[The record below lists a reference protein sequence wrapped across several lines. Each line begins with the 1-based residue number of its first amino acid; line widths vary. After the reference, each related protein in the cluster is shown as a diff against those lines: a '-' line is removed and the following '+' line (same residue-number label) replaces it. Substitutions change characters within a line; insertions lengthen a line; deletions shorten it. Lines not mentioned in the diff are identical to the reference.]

1 MAELAKTD
9 DEAVI
14 RERVRRRAVRSLRML
29 LMTAGGEPPVTPDLN
44 DEQLA
49 LHARHLLAELR
60 VVIETWKRCGG
71 AVPQQLSEAIRDAK
85 RAVWN
90 AAGVEVH
97 GDA

>member
-1 MAELAKTD
+1 MAELAKND
-9 DEAVI
+9 DEVI

-29 LMTAGGEPPVTPDLN
+29 LLTAGGEPPVTPDLS

-49 LHARHLLAELR
+49 LHGRHLLAELR

-97 GDA
+97 DHA

>member
-1 MAELAKTD
+1 MAELAKND
-9 DEAVI
+9 DEVI

-29 LMTAGGEPPVTPDLN
+29 LLTAGGEPPVTPLLT

-49 LHARHLLAELR
+49 VHGHHLVTELR
-60 VVIETWKRCGG
+60 VVIETWRRCGG

-85 RAVWN
+85 RAVRC
-90 AAGVEVH
+90 AAGWEEH